1 MPPRAREAGVV
12 AWCSFLAAGV
22 GTMTLFA
29 FVDPAQ
35 LRLEAVPVLSQSR
48 LAMYALGFFLFWATS
63 AVAALLTL
71 VLVRSVDR

>member
-1 MPPRAREAGVV
+1 
-12 AWCSFLAAGV
+12 
-22 GTMTLFA
+22 MTLFA